1 MAYDRHVRILDRDR
15 DIAAEEARGLAA
27 GEAEGSQGVG
37 KSAGGQRSGQRGD
50 IHADAATRHPTPLA
64 VRRRGDTC
72 SLHPSTYKKII
83 KIARK
88 RRTRLAQ
95 VIHER
100 FGKV

>member
-50 IHADAATRHPTPLA
+50 IHADAATRHDDS
-64 VRRRGDTC
+64 RRGHAAHQFR
-72 SLHPSTYKKII
+72 SLGRALISVRAAWSLADAGSTTNLVP
-83 KIARK
+83 AN
-88 RRTRLAQ
+88 
-95 VIHER
+95 
-100 FGKV
+100 